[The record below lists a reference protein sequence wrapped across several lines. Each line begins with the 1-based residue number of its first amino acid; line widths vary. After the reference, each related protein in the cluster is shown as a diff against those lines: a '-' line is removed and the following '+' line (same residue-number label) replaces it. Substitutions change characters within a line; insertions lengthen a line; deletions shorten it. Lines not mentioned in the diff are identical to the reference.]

1 MGQYENGLRFLL
13 RIYKDGDIGEDQIV
27 KYVNDILDFKKID
40 NDLNWVLGLSIFF
53 ITLWLLQCL

>member
-27 KYVNDILDFKKID
+27 KYVNDIIDFKKIN
-40 NDLNWVLGLSIFF
+40 NDLNWVLDLSIFF